1 MLLSLSIKNYALID
15 DLRVRFERGLTIIT
29 GETGAGKSILLGGL
43 SLIQGKRADL
53 NSLKDK
59 EKKCI
64 VEAEFAVE
72 DYHLQSLFTK
82 LDLDYEPHTI
92 IRREI
97 LPGGKSRAFVN
108 DSPVTLDVLSSL
120 SIRLIDI
127 HSQHQTLQL
136 TDNDFQFQVIDAI
149 SGNKTNI
156 ERYKEKLKEYHHTK
170 KELQRLIDFQQEA
183 DKEQDYNAFLLKE
196 LQDARLQPGMLE
208 ELEEAFEKLSNVE
221 EIKEKLAYSSQLLSD
236 EQSGILVNL
245 NAMRNAIG
253 RLSGYGTRFEDLQTR
268 INSVFIELDDAFN
281 EIQNIDE
288 TVEADPE
295 QLEQTN
301 TRLQLLYDLQKKHN
315 VLEVEELIRI
325 QQELE
330 EKVSVTEN
338 LENDIKNKQLQVLK
352 LEEELDE
359 EASKIHE
366 KRIKEAPKLKKY
378 LESSLFKLG
387 MPNAT
392 FRIDIIPTTSFFANG
407 KDELHFLFSANKGTD
422 YGPLKKVASGGELS
436 RIMLSIKAIL
446 ARYEKLPTIMFDEI
460 DTGVSGEVS
469 DKMGDI
475 MKEMG
480 ERMQVFAITHLPQIA
495 AKGVK
500 HFKVYKEDQAGVT
513 STQMKALSMDDRIVE
528 IAEMLSGKNIS
539 ESAISHARELL
550 LL

>member
-15 DLRVRFERGLTIIT
+15 DLKVRFDKGLTIIT

-43 SLIQGKRADL
+43 SLILGKRADL
-53 NSLKDK
+53 NSLKNK
-59 EKKCI
+59 ENKCI
-64 VEAEFAVE
+64 VEAEFSVE
-72 DYHLQSLFTK
+72 DYHLESLFNK
-82 LDLDYEPHTI
+82 LDLDYEANTI

-108 DSPVTLDVLSSL
+108 DTPVTLDVLSAL

-149 SGNKTNI
+149 AGNKTNI
-156 ERYKEKLKEYHHTK
+156 EAYRTKLAEYHKAK
-170 KELQRLIDFQQEA
+170 KELQKLIDFQQEA

-196 LQDARLQPGMLE
+196 LREARLQPGMLE
-208 ELEEAFEKLSNVE
+208 EMEETFEKLSNVE
-221 EIKEKLAYSSQLLSD
+221 EIKEKLALSSQLLSD

-245 NAMRNAIG
+245 NNMRNLLGKLA
-253 RLSGYGTRFEDLQTR
+253 GYGARFEELQNR
-268 INSVFIELDDAFN
+268 INSAFIELDDTFN

-288 TVEADPE
+288 TVEADPG
-295 QLEQTN
+295 QLDQVN
-301 TRLQLLYDLQKKHN
+301 TRLQLIYDLQKKHN
-315 VLEVEELIRI
+315 ALEVEELIRI
-325 QQELE
+325 QKELE

-338 LENDIKNKQLQVLK
+338 LENDIKNKQLKVLQ
-352 LEEELDE
+352 LEEELDVK
-359 EASKIHE
+359 ASKIHE
-366 KRIKEAPKLKKY
+366 KRGKEAPKLKKY
-378 LESSLFKLG
+378 LESSLSKLG

-392 FRIDIIPTTSFFANG
+392 FRIEIKPTTSFFANG
-407 KDELHFLFSANKGTD
+407 KDELHFLFSANKGTG
-422 YGPLKKVASGGELS
+422 YGELKKVASGGELS
-436 RIMLSIKAIL
+436 RIMLSIKAVL

-480 ERMQVFAITHLPQIA
+480 ESMQVFAITHLPQIA
-495 AKGVK
+495 AKGAR
-500 HFKVYKEDQAGVT
+500 HFKVYKQDSGEVT
-513 STQMKALSMDDRIVE
+513 STQMKELSTDERIVE